1 MATPR
6 QVADWMLEQLKR
18 EDTLYQESAVGDIE
32 DEFGDEFVYE
42 NENGNLAISKPVLAE
57 FRKLTGTT
65 VIWSRSERLWRF
77 RERHDEPGRQQD

>member
-6 QVADWMLEQLKR
+6 EVADWMLEQLKR
-18 EDTLYQESAVGDIE
+18 DDTLHQESAVGDIE

-57 FRKLTGTT
+57 FRKLTGRT